1 MGASGL
7 TSCHIFARKLQFLEI
22 VFDIAKRCH
31 FHPIFSIDE
40 MDQCLIEKWNGKV
53 TNADTVYILGDLMF
67 RNGKPPEEYLRQLRG
82 KNIWISRARRKSE
95 SQGASASTCGESVIS
110 RKS

>member
-1 MGASGL
+1 MILFTSDLHLGHKNVIRLCNRPFAS
-7 TSCHIFARKLQFLEI
+7 IE
-22 VFDIAKRCH
+22 
-31 FHPIFSIDE
+31 E
-40 MDQCLIEKWNGKV
+40 MDAVLIENWNRKV
-53 TNADTVYILGDLMF
+53 HRNDTVYVLGDLMF
-67 RNGKPPEEYLRQLRG
+67 RNEKPPEEYLRQLRG

>member
-1 MGASGL
+1 MVFF
-7 TSCHIFARKLQFLEI
+7 TSDLHLGHRNIIRHC
-22 VFDIAKRCH
+22 KR
-31 FHPIFSIDE
+31 PISSIDE

-67 RNGKPPEEYLRQLRG
+67 QNEKPPEEYLRQLRG